1 MLDTQKKIFKI
12 LTAISLGLFLVMF
25 LIFGAAIVLLGDQ
38 DLKEILGLSFIEV
51 LILNLFIVASI
62 FIYYKMYKFKKVGMN
77 LFIPSWIIAE
87 LLNWY
92 DWEPMPIEDQ
102 FYWLDTVIVYG
113 YVIGGI
119 LFTLMFLTDMKKE
132 FQ

>member
-1 MLDTQKKIFKI
+1 
-12 LTAISLGLFLVMF
+12 
-25 LIFGAAIVLLGDQ
+25 
-38 DLKEILGLSFIEV
+38 
-51 LILNLFIVASI
+51 
-62 FIYYKMYKFKKVGMN
+62 
-77 LFIPSWIIAE
+77 
-87 LLNWY
+87 
-92 DWEPMPIEDQ
+92 MPIEDQ